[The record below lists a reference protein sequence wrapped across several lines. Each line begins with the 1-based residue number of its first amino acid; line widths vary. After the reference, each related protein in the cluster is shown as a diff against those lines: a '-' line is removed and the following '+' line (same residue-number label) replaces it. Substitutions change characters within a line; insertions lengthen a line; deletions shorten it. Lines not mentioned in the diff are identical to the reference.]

1 MVVSTNTSGACVSE
15 SGYLLSNVNPQTG
28 PRLRGL
34 ELSFDPVTVG
44 HVERLG
50 IGPGQRCLEIG
61 AGAGSIACWL
71 ADRVGPS
78 GRVLATDI
86 DPQWMIAEGQPQLEI
101 RRHDIER
108 EAVPE
113 GPWDLIH
120 ERLVLLH
127 LPERLEV
134 LDRLVAA
141 LAPGGWLLIEDF
153 DDVAMPT
160 IDRTGVH
167 HDLIAKVRTVFT
179 ELLRQRGALADFGAN
194 ALRHL
199 KERGLVDT
207 GASGHVVI
215 DVGGS
220 PFARVL
226 AASAALLH
234 DPLLASGITPD
245 EYDRYLAALDDP
257 DVIVRSPEM
266 ISAWGRRRPY

>member
-1 MVVSTNTSGACVSE
+1 MSGDR
-15 SGYLLSNVNPQTG
+15 GRGGLDRLLAG
-28 PRLRGL
+28 
-34 ELSFDPVTVG
+34 
-44 HVERLG
+44 
-50 IGPGQRCLEIG
+50 GPGW
-61 AGAGSIACWL
+61 A
-71 ADRVGPS
+71 VGPCP
-78 GRVLATDI
+78 GHRYR
-86 DPQWMIAEGQPQLEI
+86 PQWTIAGGQPQLEI
-101 RRHDIER
+101 RRHDIAR

-113 GPWDLIH
+113 GSWDLIH

-134 LDRLVAA
+134 LDRLLVA

-167 HDLIAKVRTVFT
+167 HDLIATVRTVFT
-179 ELLRQRGALADFGAN
+179 ELLRQRGALPDFAAN

-226 AASAALLH
+226 SASAALLR
-234 DPLLASGITPD
+234 DPLLASGITPE
-245 EYDRYLAALDDP
+245 EYDRYMAALDDP

-266 ISAWGRRRPY
+266 ISAWGRRRPS

>member
-1 MVVSTNTSGACVSE
+1 
-15 SGYLLSNVNPQTG
+15 
-28 PRLRGL
+28 
-34 ELSFDPVTVG
+34 
-44 HVERLG
+44 
-50 IGPGQRCLEIG
+50 
-61 AGAGSIACWL
+61 
-71 ADRVGPS
+71 
-78 GRVLATDI
+78 
-86 DPQWMIAEGQPQLEI
+86 MIAEGQPQLEI
-101 RRHDIER
+101 RRHDIAR
-108 EAVPE
+108 ETVPE

-141 LAPGGWLLIEDF
+141 LAPSGWLLIEDF

-167 HDLIAKVRTVFT
+167 HDLIAKDRTAFT
-179 ELLRQRGALADFGAN
+179 ELLRQRGALPDFGAN

-245 EYDRYLAALDDP
+245 EYDRYMAALDDP
-257 DVIVRSPEM
+257 DFIVRSPEM
-266 ISAWGRRRPY
+266 ISAWGRRQPS

>member
-1 MVVSTNTSGACVSE
+1 MAMITMTRPPDVAVRVFGGVNTHMA
-15 SGYLLSNVNPQTG
+15 
-28 PRLRGL
+28 
-34 ELSFDPVTVG
+34 
-44 HVERLG
+44 
-50 IGPGQRCLEIG
+50 
-61 AGAGSIACWL
+61 
-71 ADRVGPS
+71 
-78 GRVLATDI
+78 
-86 DPQWMIAEGQPQLEI
+86 
-101 RRHDIER
+101 R
-108 EAVPE
+108 EAVPG

-134 LDRLVAA
+134 LDGVAA

-167 HDLIAKVRTVFT
+167 HDLIAKVRSVFT
-179 ELLRQRGALADFGAN
+179 ELVRQRGALPDFGAN

-199 KERGLVDT
+199 KERGLVES

-234 DPLLASGITPD
+234 DPLLASGITPG
-245 EYDRYLAALDDP
+245 EYDGYMAALDDP
-257 DVIVRSPEM
+257 DFIVPGPEM
-266 ISAWGRRRPY
+266 ISAWGRRRPS